1 MAAVTRGCRKS
12 PCPGGVWWLVTNDDY
27 DTLCVTDAHRHC
39 ESKWSAHSH
48 LSDKRSG
55 LRFAVELSKMH
66 SNRKKSVIWFLRDN
80 NGCKLIGIL
89 DLPTQCTK
97 HTCSCGQ
104 QCTLTELLGTPFL
117 SPDGQSCLPAENCA
131 PPKEETHAGL
141 TYLKY
146 LNTSWR
152 SSKPNIVY
160 EMGVCCTHKHCCFG
174 LPLKCESVNQRV
186 TTIKRLIN
194 RYHWYDRSSFS
205 GSCFWPER
213 QQIWGDLPAAGGGQK
228 EDQADPR
235 RV

>member
-12 PCPGGVWWLVTNDDY
+12 PCPGGVWWLVTNYDY
-27 DTLCVTDAHRHC
+27 DTLCVTDAHRQC
-39 ESKWSAHSH
+39 ESKWSTHSH

-55 LRFAVELSKMH
+55 LRFAVESSKMH
-66 SNRKKSVIWFLRDN
+66 SNRKKSVIWFLLDN
-80 NGCKLIGIL
+80 NGCKLIGML

-131 PPKEETHAGL
+131 PPQRRNTCRP
-141 TYLKY
+141 YL
-146 LNTSWR
+146 LEISEHFLLLF
-152 SSKPNIVY
+152 SVY
-160 EMGVCCTHKHCCFG
+160 EMWVCCTYKHCCFG
-174 LPLKCESVNQRV
+174 LPLKCKSINQRV

-194 RYHWYDRSSFS
+194 LYHWYDRSSFS

-213 QQIWGDLPAAGGGQK
+213 QQIRGDLPAAGGGQK